1 MTCFTLI
8 EKYKFL
14 WTLKIFSIVA
24 ACLLP
29 VSQASIIPFLLA
41 TLIVK
46 HSKLHENII
55 KNFKEKELKEFFTLI
70 PVGNFLLFGGP
81 TKGAFTLS
89 FKMLKRKFHYFLVK

>member
-1 MTCFTLI
+1 MTDLMEKPVSSDIYLQILIYIMYAIYNDLLIVTLI

-46 HSKLHENII
+46 HSKLYENII
-55 KNFKEKELKEFFTLI
+55 KKISKKKN
-70 PVGNFLLFGGP
+70 
-81 TKGAFTLS
+81 
-89 FKMLKRKFHYFLVK
+89 